1 MDLCIFEDVRAAD
14 FFPLTYFRPVFDLRC
29 GILTLREKILRSLP
43 DLHPVLLTRPYL
55 ADLVREENPGIPV
68 NTAPGGPCLFLN
80 GRVIMNRKAGAIL
93 KRQKKDALFVSGG
106 EIVGAWLSA
115 ATLRSTDGLFLG
127 DGVPDFSRFAALP
140 RVECDAPLVRYPWD
154 LLTATTPE
162 ILADYRLIGKGIA
175 RGARRHASAILVGRS
190 RISIGMGTVIG
201 PGAIIDA
208 EAGPVY
214 IGKNVRIMPGAVLEG
229 PCSVGDNSIVRIH
242 AKIYAGTSIGPFC
255 KVGGE
260 IEGSVLHS
268 HANKQHDGFLGDSY
282 LGMWVNLG
290 AGTTNSNLKNTY
302 GTIRMDVNGAPV
314 DTGRMFVGLFAG
326 DHAKAGINSTI
337 NTGTIIGPSSNI
349 FGGGLPPKF
358 VPAFAW
364 GGEAG
369 FVTYELKKALAVA
382 VTVMGRRN
390 VACTPAYQALF
401 RHVFSLT
408 AHERK
413 HFAS

>member
-1 MDLCIFEDVRAAD
+1 MDLCIYEDARAAE
-14 FFPLTYFRPVFDLRC
+14 FYPLTAFRPVFDLRC
-29 GILTLREKILRSLP
+29 GILTLREKILRWLP
-43 DLHPVLLTRPYL
+43 GRTPVLLTRPYL
-55 ADLVREENPGIPV
+55 TELLREENPGVSV
-68 NTAPGGPCLFLN
+68 NDAPGGSCLFLN
-80 GRVIMNRKAGAIL
+80 GRVIMNRKAGAFL
-93 KRQKKDALFVSGG
+93 RRQKSDAVFVSGG
-106 EIVGAWLSA
+106 EIVGALAGA
-115 ATLRSTDGLFLG
+115 ATLRSSGDLFG
-127 DGVPDFSRFAALP
+127 AGGGPDFARLAGLP
-140 RVECDAPLVRYPWD
+140 RVECDIPVVRYPWD
-154 LLTATTPE
+154 ILTATPSE
-162 ILADYRLIGKGIA
+162 LIADYRLLGRGIA
-175 RGARRHASAILVGRS
+175 AGVQRHTSAVLAGRKN
-190 RISIGMGTVIG
+190 ISIGKGTVIG

-214 IGKNVRIMPGAVLEG
+214 IGRNVRIMPGAVLEG
-229 PCSVGDNSIVRIH
+229 PCAIGDNSIVKIH

-302 GTIRMDVNGAPV
+302 GTIRVEVNGTPV

-364 GGEAG
+364 GGAAG
-369 FVTYELKKALAVA
+369 FVTYDPDKALAVA
-382 VTVMGRRN
+382 ATVMGRRN
-390 VACTPAYQALF
+390 VTCTPAYKSLF
-401 RHVFSLT
+401 RTVFTLT

-413 HFAS
+413 NFES